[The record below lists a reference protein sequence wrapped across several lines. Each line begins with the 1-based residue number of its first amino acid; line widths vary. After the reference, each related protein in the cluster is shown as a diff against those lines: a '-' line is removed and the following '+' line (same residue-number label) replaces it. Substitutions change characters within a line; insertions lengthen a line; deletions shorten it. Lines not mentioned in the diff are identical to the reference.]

1 MSWQYDHRKPSLTSP
16 AHGVDVFRS
25 AKRTLSLFQSGHHHI
40 CLLASFHDSCFFL
53 PAAASAQLSR
63 RKWRALSG
71 LVGYPAF
78 GKWNFSK
85 RGRECSRP
93 EAESIEGWTVWL
105 ADSVQSAVG
114 LAERVLV
121 MHFSR

>member
-1 MSWQYDHRKPSLTSP
+1 MITESQALPHQPMVSTFLDLQKGPCHYFNRVNITS
-16 AHGVDVFRS
+16 VFWPPFV
-25 AKRTLSLFQSGHHHI
+25 TLV
-40 CLLASFHDSCFFL
+40 FFL